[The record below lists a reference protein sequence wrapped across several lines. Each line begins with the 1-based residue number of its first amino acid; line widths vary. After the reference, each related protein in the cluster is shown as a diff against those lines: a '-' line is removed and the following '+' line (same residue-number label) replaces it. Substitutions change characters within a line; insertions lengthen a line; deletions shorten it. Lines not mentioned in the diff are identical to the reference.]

1 MQTRSRVGAAVLA
14 AITALSLTSCRGSGP
29 SADTDTGAAPGS
41 AAADATGAGTGG
53 ATDSAPIPVA
63 SILDETGATSG
74 YGLPMQ
80 NATKLAIADI
90 NAHGGVLGRQLKLTD
105 LDSQSDQAKYVV
117 LARQVASSD
126 AAVVIGGILS
136 ASREAIRPV
145 FDQAKKLY
153 FYAPLYEGGVCD
165 KDMFSTGVVPYQQL
179 APLLKWAADQGMKK
193 WYVMAANYNYGQ
205 ISASWVKQFAGT
217 DGATLVG
224 GSPKFYDLTVSDFSN
239 VIPKIQSSGADLIV
253 SLLVGAAQENFY
265 KQWTATGLN
274 KTTKI
279 VSPTYG
285 FGAEQIAL
293 GQAGAGILAAW
304 PYMPTA
310 NADDAF
316 ATAWAASG
324 TKQPITPG
332 AASTWNAWHLWAAA
346 ANQAGSVDRDKVIAA
361 LESGQVSYDSPA
373 GTITMDGPTHQAVLP
388 MKLWRDNGNGSFDLV
403 TTLSD
408 KSEPVFLQSKC
419 NLIANPTLDKQFTP

>member
-1 MQTRSRVGAAVLA
+1 MT
-14 AITALSLTSCRGSGP
+14 
-29 SADTDTGAAPGS
+29 
-41 AAADATGAGTGG
+41 
-53 ATDSAPIPVA
+53 
-63 SILDETGATSG
+63 
-74 YGLPMQ
+74 
-80 NATKLAIADI
+80 
-90 NAHGGVLGRQLKLTD
+90 
-105 LDSQSDQAKYVV
+105 
-117 LARQVASSD
+117 
-126 AAVVIGGILS
+126 
-136 ASREAIRPV
+136 
-145 FDQAKKLY
+145 
-153 FYAPLYEGGVCD
+153 
-165 KDMFSTGVVPYQQL
+165 
-179 APLLKWAADQGMKK
+179 K

-205 ISASWVKQFAGT
+205 ISASWVKQFAST

-224 GSPKFYDLTVSDFSN
+224 GSPKFYDLTDSDFSN

-285 FGAEQIAL
+285 FGAEQITL
-293 GQAGAGILAAW
+293 GKAGTGILAAW
-304 PYMPTA
+304 PYMPTS
-310 NADDAF
+310 NSDDAF
-316 ATAWAASG
+316 AKAWASSG

-346 ANQAGSVDRDKVIAA
+346 ANKAGSTDRDKVIAA
-361 LESGQVSYDSPA
+361 LESGDVSYDSPA

-388 MKLWRDNGNGSFDLV
+388 MKLWRDNGNGAFDAV

-419 NLIANPTLDKQFTP
+419 DLIKDPTLNKQFTP